1 MAKMQ
6 AIPEL
11 FPLLKMSIDHIPE
24 NVVYRIQSVF
34 FDEGIKN

>member
-11 FPLLKMSIDHIPE
+11 FPLLKISVGHIPE
-24 NVVYRIQSVF
+24 DLRVESVSF
-34 FDEGIKN
+34 